1 MVNYCKNTVC
11 NPNLKMITGIA
22 NIVGKLVTGW
32 LSDFRWVNTQALSNV
47 LILICGIDV
56 LCMPLFHHLGVG
68 DYYTFVFGA
77 VVFGFCSSYV
87 ILKTII
93 LVEILGKLRSGVKA
107 LYL

>member
-1 MVNYCKNTVC
+1 
-11 NPNLKMITGIA
+11 MITGMS

-32 LSDFRWVNTQALSNV
+32 LSDFRWVNTQTLSNV
-47 LILICGIDV
+47 LILILGIDV
-56 LCMPLFHHLGVG
+56 LFMPLFHHLHIG

-93 LVEILGKLRSGVKA
+93 LVELLGKLWIVTGDWGLGIKD
-107 LYL
+107 

>member
-1 MVNYCKNTVC
+1 
-11 NPNLKMITGIA
+11 MITGIA

-56 LCMPLFHHLGVG
+56 LFMPLFHHLEVG
-68 DYYTFVFGA
+68 NYGTFIFGA

-93 LVEILGKLRSGVKA
+93 LVELLGKLRVKFVCLSA
-107 LYL
+107 ELS